1 MRSRFSVIL
10 TIASLVSIPMIGAQ
24 DQQGQ
29 KQAVVAEPGG
39 KSGTLAEMSPGQLI
53 VSYENGELTIK
64 ARNTPLLEVV
74 RRVCK
79 QVGADIDAPVGAS
92 EPIFVDLGPGPARA
106 VLTSLL
112 SGSRFNYA
120 LQASEQDPNV
130 LARIILDPM
139 SDSPDTQNRATFVEA
154 SAAPT
159 MDVVKESINPK
170 ESAAQMRDL
179 LADAKG
185 ELAKLGPDDVDPSVK
200 DSAAQLFSMLENSI
214 DTLAAEASQS
224 SDQPIPSAP
233 PDSSARSARPFHRR
247 R

>member
-1 MRSRFSVIL
+1 L
-10 TIASLVSIPMIGAQ
+10 TIASLVSIPLIGAQ

-64 ARNTPLLEVV
+64 ARNAPLLEVV

-139 SDSPDTQNRATFVEA
+139 SDSPDTQNR
-154 SAAPT
+154 
-159 MDVVKESINPK
+159 
-170 ESAAQMRDL
+170 
-179 LADAKG
+179 
-185 ELAKLGPDDVDPSVK
+185 
-200 DSAAQLFSMLENSI
+200 
-214 DTLAAEASQS
+214 
-224 SDQPIPSAP
+224 
-233 PDSSARSARPFHRR
+233 
-247 R
+247 